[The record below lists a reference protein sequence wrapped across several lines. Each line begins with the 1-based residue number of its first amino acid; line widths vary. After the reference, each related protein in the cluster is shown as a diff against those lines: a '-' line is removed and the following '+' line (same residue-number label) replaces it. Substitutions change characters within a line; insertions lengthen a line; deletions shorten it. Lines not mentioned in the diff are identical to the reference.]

1 MIQSK
6 MKLAVPAPL
15 ETFEVELED
24 RARVKIRRHGNRNG
38 ARVMVSQNNGFAND
52 AYLPLS
58 R

>member
-24 RARVKIRRHGNRNG
+24 GARVK
-38 ARVMVSQNNGFAND
+38 
-52 AYLPLS
+52 
-58 R
+58 